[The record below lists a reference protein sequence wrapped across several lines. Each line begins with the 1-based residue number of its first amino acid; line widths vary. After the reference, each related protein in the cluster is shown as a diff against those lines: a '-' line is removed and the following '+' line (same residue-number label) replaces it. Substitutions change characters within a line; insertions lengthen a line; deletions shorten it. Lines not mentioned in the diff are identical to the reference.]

1 MKNSIFKFKHF
12 QIDQSRSAMKIG
24 TDGVL
29 LGAWTPIDSNPKTIL
44 DVGTGTGLIALML
57 AQRLPESRITAV
69 EIEKAAAEQAF
80 DNFTNS
86 SWSKRLC
93 LIHDNIIDFSENSK
107 VFFDLIVSN
116 PPFFKNSFKISDAT
130 RSTARDNFHMS
141 YEDLFS
147 CVNILLSPSGSFA
160 MVCPIEYRE
169 ELIIKAE
176 LNQLYL
182 ERELMI
188 KGTKS
193 SSFKRILMQFSRTKT
208 ILKTEE
214 LILEESRN
222 HRTFEHQKLVNDFYL

>member
-1 MKNSIFKFKHF
+1 
-12 QIDQSRSAMKIG
+12 MKIG

-29 LGAWTPIDSNPKTIL
+29 LGAWTPIDSNPKIIL

-116 PPFFKNSFKISDAT
+116 PPFFKNSFKVSDAT

-147 CVNILLSPSGSFA
+147 GVNILLSPSGSFA